1 MRTGNPTLNANTF
14 QRFDRQSGTNL
25 MTVSGTV
32 NKTGLLLLL
41 LVLSSSVTWNMIATG
56 SVNPMVCMWGGLIGG
71 IVIALITYFKMT
83 WAPVTAPLYAIVKG
97 LLVGS
102 ISFVF
107 AKMFGPQ
114 GIAGTGSSI
123 VTQAVLLTFGVLF
136 SMLAAYRFG
145 IIRATAKFRTGLIA
159 ATGAILL
166 FYIVTLVLGMFGI
179 NSIRPIH
186 EATPLGIGITVFII
200 IIAALNLILDFDLIE
215 TGANQG
221 APKYM
226 EWFGAFA
233 LLVTLIWLYIEIL
246 RLLAMLASKRD

>member
-1 MRTGNPTLNANTF
+1 MRTGNPTLNADTF

-32 NKTGLLLLL
+32 NKTGILLLL
-41 LVLSSSVTWNMIATG
+41 LVLSSSVTWSMIEAKTL
-56 SVNPMVCMWGGLIGG
+56 SPWVCMLGGMIGG
-71 IVIALITYFKMT
+71 IVIGLITYFKMT

-97 LLVGS
+97 LMVGGIS
-102 ISFVF
+102 IYYTNT
-107 AKMFGPQ
+107 FGPQ

-233 LLVTLIWLYIEIL
+233 LIVTLVWLYIEIL